1 VNSPSQPSPLVRERL
16 DMAILCDK
24 NTKLIIQGMGRMGT
38 FHAGLSREYG
48 TQVVG
53 GVHPGKGGSEI
64 EGIPVFNTVAEAI
77 AATGATASVIFV
89 PPPGAAD
96 AILEAA
102 ENELELT
109 VCITEGIPVID
120 MARAKSAL
128 RGSRTRLLGPNC
140 PGVVTPEQC
149 RIGIMPA
156 QITMP
161 GPVGVISR
169 SGTLTYEAVD
179 QLSRLGIGQSTCVG
193 IGGDPV
199 IGTSFIDA
207 LALFQA
213 DPDTKAVVMI
223 GEIGGSAEEE
233 AAEFIKS
240 NMDKPVAAYIAG
252 QNAPPGKRMGHA
264 GAIIAGGKGKASDK
278 IAALEANGVAVSPS
292 PAEIGET
299 LAKAAP
305 GLET

>member
-1 VNSPSQPSPLVRERL
+1 
-16 DMAILCDK
+16 MAILCDK
-24 NTKLIIQGMGRMGT
+24 NTKLLVQGMGRMGQ
-38 FHAGLSREYG
+38 FHANLSREYG

-53 GVHPGKGGSEI
+53 GVAPGRGGSTI
-64 EGIPVFNTVAEAI
+64 DGLPVFDTVEQAVRD
-77 AATGATASVIFV
+77 TGANASVIFV

-102 ENELELT
+102 DAGIALA

-120 MARAKSAL
+120 MARAKRAL
-128 RGSRTRLLGPNC
+128 SGSPMRLIGPNC

-156 QITMP
+156 QITRP
-161 GPVGVISR
+161 GPVGVVSR

-179 QLSRLGIGQSTCVG
+179 QLSRLGIGQSTCLG

-199 IGTSFIDA
+199 IGTNFIDA
-207 LALFQA
+207 LTLFEA

-223 GEIGGSAEEE
+223 GEIGGSAEEK

-240 NMDKPVAAYIAG
+240 EMTKPVAAFIAG
-252 QNAPPGKRMGHA
+252 QRAPPGKRMGHA
-264 GAIIAGGKGKASDK
+264 GAIIAGGKGAASDK
-278 IAALEANGVAVSPS
+278 IAALERCGVAVSMRPG
-292 PAEIGET
+292 AIGET
-299 LAKAAP
+299 LAKHAP
-305 GLET
+305 

>member
-1 VNSPSQPSPLVRERL
+1 
-16 DMAILCDK
+16 MAVLCDK
-24 NTKLIIQGMGRMGT
+24 NTKLLIQGMGRMGQ
-38 FHAGLSREYG
+38 FHADLSKQYG

-53 GVHPGKGGSEI
+53 GVAPGKGGSEI
-64 EGIPVFNTVAEAI
+64 DGTPIFDTVREAVT
-77 AATGATASVIFV
+77 ATGATASVIFV

-102 ENELELT
+102 DAGIELA
-109 VCITEGIPVID
+109 VCITEGIPVLD
-120 MARAKSAL
+120 MARAKAAL
-128 RGSRTRLLGPNC
+128 ASYPMRLVGPNC
-140 PGVVTPEQC
+140 PGIVTPGQC

-156 QITMP
+156 QITQP
-161 GPVGVISR
+161 GPVGVVSR

-179 QLSRLGIGQSTCVG
+179 QLSRLGIGQSTCIG

-207 LALFQA
+207 LALFEA
-213 DPDTKAVVMI
+213 DPETKAVVMI

-233 AAEFIKS
+233 AAEFVKS
-240 NMDKPVAAYIAG
+240 NMTKPVAAFIAG

-292 PAEIGET
+292 PATLGET
-299 LAKAAP
+299 LAEAAP
-305 GLET
+305 GLQ

>member
-1 VNSPSQPSPLVRERL
+1 
-16 DMAILCDK
+16 MAILCDK
-24 NTKLIIQGMGRMGT
+24 NTKLLIQGMGRMGT
-38 FHAGLSREYG
+38 FHAAISREYG

-53 GVHPGKGGSEI
+53 GVAPGKGGTEI
-64 EGIPVFNTVAEAI
+64 EGIPIFNTVAEAK
-77 AATGATASVIFV
+77 AASGANASVIFV

-109 VCITEGIPVID
+109 VCITEGIPVVD
-120 MARAKSAL
+120 MARAKAAL
-128 RGSRTRLLGPNC
+128 RGSKTRLLGPNC

-156 QITMP
+156 QITRP
-161 GPVGVISR
+161 GPVGVVSR

-179 QLSRLGIGQSTCVG
+179 QLSRLGIGQSSCVG

-199 IGTSFIDA
+199 IGTNFIDA
-207 LALFQA
+207 LALFEA
-213 DPDTKAVVMI
+213 DPETKAVVMI

-233 AAEFIKS
+233 AADFVKS
-240 NMDKPVAAYIAG
+240 NMTKPVVAFIAG

-278 IAALEANGVAVSPS
+278 IAALEANGVAVSAS

-299 LAKAAP
+299 LAKHAP
-305 GLET
+305 GLEGG